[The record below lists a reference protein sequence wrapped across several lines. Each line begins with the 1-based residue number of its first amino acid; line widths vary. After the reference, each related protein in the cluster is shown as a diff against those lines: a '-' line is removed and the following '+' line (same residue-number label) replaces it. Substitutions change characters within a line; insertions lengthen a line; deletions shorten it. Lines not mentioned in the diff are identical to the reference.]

1 MRTLNERMNLETMI
15 KKIETSLGL
24 KRTSLDL
31 SEEEMKLLH
40 EILLEKLKE

>member
-1 MRTLNERMNLETMI
+1 MRTLNERMNLEIMI